1 MAVSPQEID
10 ARTFWSV
17 LGERATGATIVT
29 ADSDDGP
36 VGFLGL
42 SAAHVSA
49 SPATML
55 VSIDHK
61 TSAISAILSR
71 RHFAINYLPAAATGV
86 AEIFGGKSGVS
97 GAARFTEGD
106 WTTLATGAP
115 IYREALGAFDCLVDQ
130 VVEQGQTS
138 IVIGKVAGA
147 LARGAGAPLVFFRG
161 KYHRNLSL

>member
-1 MAVSPQEID
+1 MTTSPQEID
-10 ARTFWSV
+10 ARTFWRT

-55 VSIDHK
+55 VSVDHK

-71 RHFAINYLPAAATGV
+71 RHFAVNYLPATAAGV
-86 AEIFGGKSGVS
+86 AEVFGGKAGVS
-97 GAARFTEGD
+97 GAARFVQGD
-106 WTTLATGAP
+106 WGTLATGAP
-115 IYREALGAFDCLVDQ
+115 IYREALGAFDCLVEQ
-130 VVEQGQTS
+130 VVEHGQAS
-138 IVIGKVAGA
+138 IVIGKVLDT
-147 LARGAGAPLVFFRG
+147 LARGAGEPLVFFRG
-161 KYHRNLSL
+161 KYHHSLGL